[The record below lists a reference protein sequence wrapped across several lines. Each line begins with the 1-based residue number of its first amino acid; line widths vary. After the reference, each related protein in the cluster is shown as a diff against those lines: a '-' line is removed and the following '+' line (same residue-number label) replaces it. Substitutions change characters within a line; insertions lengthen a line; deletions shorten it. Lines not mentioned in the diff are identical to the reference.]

1 MAIGGPDN
9 AKLRIGRAQAKRV
22 QERPPEAP
30 FGRRLSN
37 KDTLKL
43 SKAAARN
50 LIAGTIE
57 KNKRSA
63 DKRAGIQRRERHK

>member
-9 AKLRIGRAQAKRV
+9 AKLRVGRAQAKRV

-37 KDTLKL
+37 ADTLKL
-43 SKAAARN
+43 SKAAAKN

-57 KNKRSA
+57 KNKAAA
-63 DKRAGIQRRERHK
+63 DKAAKIARNK